1 MKGRQNATSG
11 AAYSGSGGV
20 GRSGRRGLCIFRGH
34 VRRTAQFRN
43 TGDTGRELNH
53 RFTHISLTR
62 HTGLAGLVLAFAM
75 TQSLPLGA
83 QSLQAGRPLN
93 AIDWLEDAM
102 SHPIPP
108 DMTEHDHTD
117 GTLPPIAPR
126 GETDDI
132 AVTPLSPP
140 ALDQVGLF
148 VPERAGLPRDLWGQ
162 APVSE
167 VLAGISALPVDT
179 VPSALQLEYRVLLAE
194 FAPPAQLQPE
204 TQGTV
209 LNARVD
215 KLMAM
220 GALEQA
226 TQLIDAAPVRTAALN
241 ARAFDIALLLGE
253 EDRACADMSGQITT
267 DFGHGAQIF
276 CLARRGDWQAAYM
289 TLNVTKSLGLLEQSE
304 AALLLRFLE
313 EEDATFTPPPPAEL
327 SPLGWRILEALG
339 DPVPTA
345 SLTVAY
351 AYADLRGTSG
361 WRAQLDAAER
371 LTRAGVMQPNRL
383 LGLYAQRRPAASGGV
398 WERVRAVQSLDQAL
412 ATGDSTALSQALT
425 TAWPQFVSVELEVA
439 FAQMFAEALTEG
451 RVDPTSL
458 DTTARGIVWHILLL
472 AQTRLDLAAQLA
484 PNTSTARLATALALH
499 ETDLPAVDNSSM
511 AAAIAQAFSPDDD
524 TPDNAPQRPATSG
537 GIVLLDGLN
546 NIAHAAIGD
555 PRAARLGLQ
564 ALLSLGLD
572 SAARQIAV
580 ELLLLERR
588 G

>member
-1 MKGRQNATSG
+1 MTRAGPYLRLRRQG
-11 AAYSGSGGV
+11 
-20 GRSGRRGLCIFRGH
+20 
-34 VRRTAQFRN
+34 
-43 TGDTGRELNH
+43 
-53 RFTHISLTR
+53 
-62 HTGLAGLVLAFAM
+62 GLVAVALAAM
-75 TQSLPLGA
+75 VVHVQPGGA
-83 QSLQAGRPLN
+83 QALHTERPLN

-102 SHPIPP
+102 SNPIPP
-108 DMTEHDHTD
+108 ELQDTAPDSY
-117 GTLPPIAPR
+117 LPPIPPR
-126 GETDDI
+126 AEADDI

-148 VPERAGLPRDLWGQ
+148 IPERAGLPRDLWGQ
-162 APVSE
+162 APVAE

-179 VPSALQLEYRVLLAE
+179 VPSALQLGYRLLLAE
-194 FAPPAQLQPE
+194 FAPPARLQPE

-241 ARAFDIALLLGE
+241 TRAFDIALLLGE
-253 EDRACADMSGQITT
+253 EDRACTSMSGQITT

-276 CLARRGDWQAAYM
+276 CLARRGDWQGAYM
-289 TLNVTKSLGLLEQSE
+289 TLNATTSLGLLDTSE

-313 EEDATFTPPPPAEL
+313 EEDIILTPPPPAEL

-339 DPVPTA
+339 DPVPTS
-345 SLTVAY
+345 SLPVAF

-398 WERVRAVQSLDQAL
+398 WQRVRAVQALDQAL
-412 ATGDSTALSQALT
+412 AGNDPAALSQALV
-425 TAWPQFVSVELEVA
+425 TAWPQFASVELEVA
-439 FAQMFAEALTEG
+439 FAQMFAPALTEG
-451 RVDPTSL
+451 ATDLMAL
-458 DTTARGIVWHILLL
+458 DGPARAIVWQILLL
-472 AQTRLDLAAQLA
+472 AQTRLDMAVQLA
-484 PNTSTARLATALALH
+484 PDTTTARLATALVQQAPALP
-499 ETDLPAVDNSSM
+499 DMDSSSM
-511 AAAIAQAFSPDDD
+511 AAAIAQAFSSQSH
-524 TPDNAPQRPATSG
+524 TQDNAPTPVSSG
-537 GIVLLDGLN
+537 GIVLLDALN
-546 NIAHAAIGD
+546 SIAQAAIGD
-555 PRAARLGLQ
+555 PRAARIGLEG
-564 ALLSLGLD
+564 LVSLGLD
-572 SAARQIAV
+572 GPARQIAV

>member
-1 MKGRQNATSG
+1 
-11 AAYSGSGGV
+11 
-20 GRSGRRGLCIFRGH
+20 
-34 VRRTAQFRN
+34 
-43 TGDTGRELNH
+43 
-53 RFTHISLTR
+53 
-62 HTGLAGLVLAFAM
+62 LALAVAFA
-75 TQSLPLGA
+75 LPLDA

-102 SHPIPP
+102 SHP
-108 DMTEHDHTD
+108 
-117 GTLPPIAPR
+117 LPPEMTAI
-126 GETDDI
+126 DDPDI
-132 AVTPLSPP
+132 QTERADDGNSISVTALLPP
-140 ALDQVGLF
+140 TLDQVGLF
-148 VPERAGLPRDLWGQ
+148 VPERAGLPRDLWGD
-162 APVSE
+162 AAIAE

-179 VPSALQLEYRVLLAE
+179 VPSALQLEYRLLLAE
-194 FAPPAQLQPE
+194 FASPVQLRPE

-241 ARAFDIALLLGE
+241 TRAFDIALLLGE
-253 EDRACADMSGQITT
+253 EDRACASMSGQITT

-289 TLNVTKSLGLLEQSE
+289 MLNATKSLGLLEASE

-345 SLTVAY
+345 SLPVAY

-398 WERVRAVQSLDQAL
+398 WERVRAVQALDQAL
-412 ATGDSTALSQALT
+412 ATGNSAALSQALA

-439 FAQMFAEALTEG
+439 FAQMFAEVLTEALTDG
-451 RVDPTSL
+451 PVQPDAL
-458 DTTARGIVWHILLL
+458 DATARGIVWHILLL
-472 AQTRLDLAAQLA
+472 ARTGLDLANQMT
-484 PNTSTARLATALALH
+484 PNSGAAGLATALAIGH
-499 ETDLPAVDNSSM
+499 TDLPSVSNASM
-511 AAAIAQAFSPDDD
+511 AAAIAQAFTSPLAQAED
-524 TPDNAPQRPATSG
+524 TPQPPASSG
-537 GIVLLDGLN
+537 GIILLDALN

-564 ALLSLGLD
+564 GLLSLGLD
-572 SAARQIAV
+572 DAARQIAV

>member
-1 MKGRQNATSG
+1 MNRAGKHTG
-11 AAYSGSGGV
+11 AAHRAGTGG
-20 GRSGRRGLCIFRGH
+20 
-34 VRRTAQFRN
+34 AA
-43 TGDTGRELNH
+43 
-53 RFTHISLTR
+53 
-62 HTGLAGLVLAFAM
+62 LALAIAFA
-75 TQSLPLGA
+75 LPLDA

-102 SHPIPP
+102 SHPLPP
-108 DMTEHDHTD
+108 DMTGIDDPDIQTAPDED
-117 GTLPPIAPR
+117 GTAIS
-126 GETDDI
+126 
-132 AVTPLSPP
+132 VTPLLPP
-140 ALDQVGLF
+140 TLDQVGLF
-148 VPERAGLPRDLWGQ
+148 VPERAGLPRELWGD
-162 APVSE
+162 AAVTE

-179 VPSALQLEYRVLLAE
+179 VPSALQLEYRLLLAE
-194 FAPPAQLQPE
+194 FASPVQLQPE

-253 EDRACADMSGQITT
+253 EDRACASMSGQITT

-289 TLNVTKSLGLLEQSE
+289 MLNATKSLGLLEASE

-345 SLTVAY
+345 SLPVAY

-398 WERVRAVQSLDQAL
+398 WERVRAVQALDQAL
-412 ATGDSTALSQALT
+412 ATGNSAAVSQALA

-439 FAQMFAEALTEG
+439 FAQMFAEILAEALADG
-451 RVDPTSL
+451 PVQPDAL
-458 DTTARGIVWHILLL
+458 DGAARGIVWHILLL
-472 AQTRLDLAAQLA
+472 AQTGLDLATQMTPNSGAAQ
-484 PNTSTARLATALALH
+484 LATALATGQ
-499 ETDLPAVDNSSM
+499 TDLPPVSNASM
-511 AAAIAQAFSPDDD
+511 AAAIAQAFTSPMAQADD
-524 TPDNAPQRPATSG
+524 APQPPASSG
-537 GIVLLDGLN
+537 GIILLDALN

-564 ALLSLGLD
+564 GLLSLGLD
-572 SAARQIAV
+572 DAARRIAV

>member
-1 MKGRQNATSG
+1 LNRTGKHNGSAQCAR
-11 AAYSGSGGV
+11 SGG
-20 GRSGRRGLCIFRGH
+20 I
-34 VRRTAQFRN
+34 A
-43 TGDTGRELNH
+43 
-53 RFTHISLTR
+53 
-62 HTGLAGLVLAFAM
+62 LALAVAFA
-75 TQSLPLGA
+75 LPLDA

-102 SHPIPP
+102 SHP
-108 DMTEHDHTD
+108 
-117 GTLPPIAPR
+117 LPPEMTAI
-126 GETDDI
+126 DDPDI
-132 AVTPLSPP
+132 QTERADDGNSISVTALLPP
-140 ALDQVGLF
+140 TLDQVGLF
-148 VPERAGLPRDLWGQ
+148 VPERAGLPRDLWGD
-162 APVSE
+162 AAIAE

-179 VPSALQLEYRVLLAE
+179 VPSALQLEYRLLLAE
-194 FAPPAQLQPE
+194 FASPVQLRPE

-241 ARAFDIALLLGE
+241 TRAFDIALLLGE
-253 EDRACADMSGQITT
+253 EDRACASMSGQITT

-289 TLNVTKSLGLLEQSE
+289 MLNATKSLGLLEASE

-345 SLTVAY
+345 SLPVAY

-398 WERVRAVQSLDQAL
+398 WERVRAVQALDQAL
-412 ATGDSTALSQALT
+412 ATGNSAALSQALA

-439 FAQMFAEALTEG
+439 FAQMFAEVLTEALTDG
-451 RVDPTSL
+451 PVQPDAL
-458 DTTARGIVWHILLL
+458 DATARGIVWHILLL
-472 AQTRLDLAAQLA
+472 ARTGLDLANQMT
-484 PNTSTARLATALALH
+484 PNSGAAGLATALAIGH
-499 ETDLPAVDNSSM
+499 TDLPSVSNASM
-511 AAAIAQAFSPDDD
+511 AAAIAQAFTSPLAQAED
-524 TPDNAPQRPATSG
+524 TPQPPASSG
-537 GIVLLDGLN
+537 GIILLDALN

-564 ALLSLGLD
+564 GLLSLGLD
-572 SAARQIAV
+572 DAARQIAV